1 MLFDLFC
8 HANSAFVLVG
18 LPQPVACGVSF
29 APPLLN
35 NGNPVDVLPQ
45 LSVLDQIKH
54 ATCVAKFIQYMC
66 LVLLR
71 ILQQTSATSSRVS
84 VPWSHASI

>member
-1 MLFDLFC
+1 MLFALFC
-8 HANSAFVLVG
+8 HADSAFVLVG
-18 LPQPVACGVSF
+18 LPQPVARGVFF

-35 NGNPVDVLPQ
+35 NGNPVD
-45 LSVLDQIKH
+45 LDQIKK

-71 ILQQTSATSSRVS
+71 ILQQTSSTSGRVS
-84 VPWSHASI
+84 VP

>member
-1 MLFDLFC
+1 MLFHLFR
-8 HANSAFVLVG
+8 HTKSAFVLVG
-18 LPQPVACGVSF
+18 LPQPVACGVFS

-35 NGNPVDVLPQ
+35 NGNPVDVLPP

-54 ATCVAKFIQYMC
+54 ATSVAKFIQYVC

-71 ILQQTSATSSRVS
+71 ILQQTSATSSRVN
-84 VPWSHASI
+84 VP